1 MEIFTIKINSKTDS
15 DKLKKTIRQL
25 TSAQVSLIAD
35 DLEDENKGEA
45 INELRRRVNKS
56 RKSGSEGR
64 FVTHE
69 QLKKLSS
76 QW

>member
-1 MEIFTIKINSKTDS
+1 MEIFTIKVSSKTDS
-15 DKLKKTIRQL
+15 DKLRKTIKQL
-25 TSAQVSLIAD
+25 TSAQVSLIVD
-35 DLEDENKGEA
+35 DLETEDKGGA

-56 RKSGSEGR
+56 RKSVSEGR

-69 QLKKLSS
+69 ELKKISS